1 MGRFLIIGT
10 KTHTTACIS
19 RHVDRCRTLLLSRL
33 GLTSI
38 VLAASVAYFAPVAA
52 GAAPARAG
60 PPGGAAKTAE
70 MAQYHGLEPPQYH
83 RGGRSSAPALAS
95 LSRSRELA
103 NSISARVISRL
114 FTSHSPNSTSKVMIE
129 TPVRSNHRISPPN
142 ERSIGGQIGYENS
155 RDPRLMIRIG
165 ATLGL
170 VYLAFL
176 AVWFWA
182 TRFRMRPSSSAPS

>member
-1 MGRFLIIGT
+1 MGRFRIIGT
-10 KTHTTACIS
+10 KILTTACIS
-19 RHVDRCRTLLLSRL
+19 RHSDRQRQLRRSRL
-33 GLTSI
+33 GLMSI

-60 PPGGAAKTAE
+60 PPIGAVKTAE
-70 MAQYHGLEPPQYH
+70 MGQYHGLEARQYH
-83 RGGRSSAPALAS
+83 RVGRSSAPASAS
-95 LSRSRELA
+95 LSRSRKFA

-114 FTSHSPNSTSKVMIE
+114 FTSHSPNSTSKVMIQ
-129 TPVRSNHRISPPN
+129 TPVRSNDRISAPN
-142 ERSIGGQIGYENS
+142 DRSIGRQIGSGNGS
-155 RDPRLMIRIG
+155 DPRLMIRIG